1 MRNTLATLTVL
12 GAMLTVGTFAG
23 AAQPAVSA
31 ASAASAASAIAAPAV
46 SGQLTFLY
54 FKDIEKAAAF
64 YGRILD
70 EKPTLNLK
78 WVKIYRLSPS
88 SSVGLVDG
96 TCCAHRPSKDK
107 PVMVSLVVDSADK
120 VDRWYQRLRSLG
132 VYVKEPPK
140 TGKLVRAFDFDDPEG
155 YTLEVFA
162 WDRPG
167 R

>member
-1 MRNTLATLTVL
+1 MKKLLTTLTML
-12 GAMLTVGTFAG
+12 GAMLTCG
-23 AAQPAVSA
+23 AWANGAQPAVAA
-31 ASAASAASAIAAPAV
+31 ASVTGAPAV

-54 FKDIEKAAAF
+54 FKDINKASDF
-64 YGRILD
+64 YARILG

-96 TCCAHRPSKDK
+96 TCCAHRPSVDK
-107 PVMVSLVVDSADK
+107 PVMVSFVVDSPDK
-120 VDRWYQRLRSLG
+120 VDQWYQRLRSLG
-132 VYVKEPPK
+132 VRVKQPPK

-162 WDRPG
+162 WNKPG